1 MIWQKRCVKQ
11 SENLGVCSRMRLI
24 DADALR
30 KSMFSYY
37 PCVNEH
43 SVKHNYSGDTLM
55 DYEVA
60 DLIDDCIDN
69 ATTIDAVPVVRCR
82 DCKHCEFKEFKNAV
96 CWRRNNLVATE
107 DFCSYGEKR
116 EGET

>member
-1 MIWQKRCVKQ
+1 
-11 SENLGVCSRMRLI
+11 MRLI

-30 KSMFSYY
+30 TAMFSYY

-69 ATTIDAVPVVRCR
+69 ATTIDAVPVVRCK
-82 DCKHCEFKEFKNAV
+82 DCKHWTKDGLGHHWCNMWEDYQYHEAV
-96 CWRRNNLVATE
+96 FCSFGERRNPN
-107 DFCSYGEKR
+107 DHP
-116 EGET
+116 

>member
-1 MIWQKRCVKQ
+1 
-11 SENLGVCSRMRLI
+11 MRLI

-30 KSMFSYY
+30 KAMFSYY

-43 SVKHNYSGDTLM
+43 SLKHNYCGDTLM

-69 ATTIDAVPVVRCR
+69 APDIEAEPVKHGRWHDCYQID
-82 DCKHCEFKEFKNAV
+82 EFHYIRICSECAN
-96 CWRRNNLVATE
+96 RNVFHKYDSVGDYCPNCGARM
-107 DFCSYGEKR
+107 DGEPN
-116 EGET
+116 G